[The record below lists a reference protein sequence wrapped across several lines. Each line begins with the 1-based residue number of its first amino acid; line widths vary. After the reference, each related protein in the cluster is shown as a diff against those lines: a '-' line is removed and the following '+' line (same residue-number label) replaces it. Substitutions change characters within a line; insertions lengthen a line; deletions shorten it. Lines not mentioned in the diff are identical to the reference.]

1 MIAILCLYGCK
12 LENGQQYLDIILSLC
27 FYFKTIR
34 LFGGEIF
41 GFSFGLLLL
50 FIVLVLHLGFV

>member
-1 MIAILCLYGCK
+1 MAFSCK

-27 FYFKTIR
+27 FDFKTIQ
-34 LFGGEIF
+34 LFGEGIF
-41 GFSFGLLLL
+41 GFGFGLLLL